1 MQLLKDLH
9 PYLGEHSGRREYT
22 RHTASIFSQCSTS
35 STALVDRVCMPI
47 THAFGCSSEP
57 RRSDSATQRTWSS
70 VLFALSGI
78 GSLSH
83 EKKANFW
90 RDICDTFPSLIDFLC
105 SPQQGLKQAR
115 SVGMLVDVGS
125 SGVTLCRGRRSFSPG

>member
-1 MQLLKDLH
+1 M
-9 PYLGEHSGRREYT
+9 
-22 RHTASIFSQCSTS
+22 
-35 STALVDRVCMPI
+35 
-47 THAFGCSSEP
+47 
-57 RRSDSATQRTWSS
+57 
-70 VLFALSGI
+70 FALSGI

-115 SVGMLVDVGS
+115 SVGMLVDVWLLRCDLVSWQAELLAG
-125 SGVTLCRGRRSFSPG
+125 LNR